1 MCESAY
7 NSPLP
12 TRRLTES
19 CCSSPA
25 RSIRSHNIEFL
36 SDSDGEFDDKELATE
51 VPGLPDQTVISGW
64 LKFRDNK
71 KWKQRWGVITKL
83 SPAADCLHLQLYRDS
98 KDRYK
103 QGQTKASLSL
113 EHFLGLETGF
123 TLDKES
129 HTVAIVCQDVVVVLA
144 FDNRERLMQW
154 QIKLSSH
161 LNDGPHFLVLVSSSP
176 VKTKLPPGP
185 ARLHVQERSFCLTT
199 GVPPRVAG
207 QWQIADLRRYGV
219 VDGRFCFEGG
229 SRCLKG
235 EGLYILIADQGDEI
249 MTSLQA
255 ASTGNLH
262 ASRKRPVSRNM
273 SVMDSPARRNQM
285 RPAGGVALELR
296 ESEASLTSRADS
308 PYTDLESNYG
318 CGDSISNGGWNQP
331 SIERCMSCI
340 SKLGAM
346 SRSSTATVTVGPT
359 LGTPCWEHT
368 CDRHSI
374 SSSSDSSGWSQA
386 VTRPP
391 QRPPKPG
398 SSSPSPKKPAAPP
411 PLSYDNYD
419 VPKIPFPVEPNQ
431 NEHYDTPR
439 KLKECIGFETV
450 QKPCGCILRIRQ
462 PEPERPCVCQR
473 LMSCWSAPED
483 SVHAVYATVDYS
495 KKTYRCHPNPGT
507 TNYANL
513 TPVVNPAPTTPNN
526 ANQTT
531 TAQPCSNYENM
542 EFAQTLQL
550 YENGK
555 EIAEKARALCAKCGH
570 AQNDYL
576 LMEPHNKNG
585 SQGHPGNPNLAPALD
600 RSSKP
605 ASGSAMLHA
614 GDVYQ
619 RKQILDSAD
628 DIDNVR
634 RKRSN
639 SADSSTSRVEPE
651 GEPDVASPCKCTGQ
665 MTQGSQLVRRSSSVP
680 CKSNRDSSSSND
692 SGVFELPRRPQ
703 MSANMTLP
711 RRSKSSDP
719 LRDLSFQFNK
729 AASEGKSASAEAEVP
744 VCPNGSTSSGTSDM
758 SDYFET
764 LSLSSHSSSVEP
776 PPPSCTLRPRSGN
789 EYLSMQRLIAPVPE
803 EHH

>member
-1 MCESAY
+1 MCD
-7 NSPLP
+7 NN
-12 TRRLTES
+12 
-19 CCSSPA
+19 C
-25 RSIRSHNIEFL
+25 IIE
-36 SDSDGEFDDKELATE
+36 G
-51 VPGLPDQTVISGW
+51 TV
-64 LKFRDNK
+64 KFRDGK
-71 KWKQRWGVITKL
+71 KWKSRWCVMRKL
-83 SPAADCLHLQLYRDS
+83 SPVADCLHLQLYRDS

-113 EHFLGLETGF
+113 QHFLGLESGF

-154 QIKLSSH
+154 QIKLSTH

-176 VKTKLPPGP
+176 LKTKLPPGP
-185 ARLHVQERSFCLTT
+185 ARLHVQERSFCITT

-235 EGLYILIADQGDEI
+235 EGLYILIADQGEEI
-249 MTSLQA
+249 MAALQA
-255 ASTGNLH
+255 AATGNLH

-273 SVMDSPARRNQM
+273 SVMDSPARR
-285 RPAGGVALELR
+285 PAIRTNELR

-318 CGDSISNGGWNQP
+318 CGDSISNDGWNQP

-359 LGTPCWEHT
+359 MGPPCWEHT

-391 QRPPKPG
+391 QRPPKPA
-398 SSSPSPKKPAAPP
+398 SSSPSPKKPIAPSP
-411 PLSYDNYD
+411 CYDNYD
-419 VPKIPFPVEPNQ
+419 IPKIPFPVEPSQ
-431 NEHYDTPR
+431 SEHYDTPR

-513 TPVVNPAPTTPNN
+513 TPVSVSN
-526 ANQTT
+526 ANNTSTTNQTSKD
-531 TAQPCSNYENM
+531 SNYENM

-550 YENGK
+550 YENSK
-555 EIAEKARALCAKCGH
+555 EISEKARTLCQKCGH
-570 AQNDYL
+570 AQSDYL
-576 LMEPHNKNG
+576 LMEPSKAA
-585 SQGHPGNPNLAPALD
+585 SQPHPGYIPMSPAVKQRLSKVLSNSNPNLGPVLD

-605 ASGSAMLHA
+605 APGSAMLHA

-619 RKQILDSAD
+619 RKQIMDNADDLDSA
-628 DIDNVR
+628 R

-651 GEPDVASPCKCTGQ
+651 PEPDVASPCKCAVQT
-665 MTQGSQLVRRSSSVP
+665 TQAAQLVRRSSSVP

-703 MSANMTLP
+703 FSANVTLP

-729 AASEGKSASAEAEVP
+729 AAEGKSASAEAEVP